1 MKVNMK
7 INKFILVIFYI
18 SLTAQAEVND
28 LTKYQPGAVGNGHTG
43 GNKLAPAQFDRQS
56 ITKLNNDDF
65 PIKSAYKALGLMA
78 EDHASQTR
86 SVRDAALFKNLSPSI
101 VLIVNNDS
109 LGSGTLI
116 NKNGDILTNQHV
128 VGVSREVGVIFK
140 PEKLNQ
146 KISKADIRR
155 AVVLKIDQ
163 TSDLA
168 LIRMVDNSST
178 RAPVKLGDSSD
189 ISVGADVHAIGH
201 PQGESWT
208 YTKGVVSQYRNAYA
222 WDDGK
227 FKHQADVIQTQTP
240 INPGNSGGPLLNDNG
255 LLIGVNTFKATE
267 SEGINFAV
275 SVDEVKKFISRG
287 GDRLAVASSNNNSK
301 NTTGSG
307 KSCELKE
314 LFRGQSA
321 DKKGD
326 LISYDSS
333 CSGKSDL
340 EVIIPYD
347 KTQPVY
353 AQVDKNGDGRAD
365 TMYFSFNR
373 DMKWDM
379 SFWDVNYDGVWD
391 LVGYH
396 TNGEST
402 PSRYEDYKEFN
413 AKINQQA
420 SK

>member
-1 MKVNMK
+1 M
-7 INKFILVIFYI
+7 IALYA
-18 SLTAQAEVND
+18 SLNAEAAQDD
-28 LTKYQPGAVGNGHTG
+28 LIKYQPAAMVQKKFGVSKST
-43 GNKLAPAQFDRQS
+43 PAAFEQES
-56 ITKLNNDDF
+56 ISKLNSNDF
-65 PIKSAYKALGLMA
+65 PIDKAYKALSLM
-78 EDHASQTR
+78 EPDHGVGTR
-86 SVRDAALFKNLSPSI
+86 SVKDAALFKNMSPSI

-116 NKNGDILTNQHV
+116 NKNGDIITNQHV
-128 VGVSREVGVIFK
+128 VGLSREVGVIFK

-146 KISKADIRR
+146 KISKADVRR
-155 AVVLKIDQ
+155 AIVVKIDQ

-168 LIRMVDNSST
+168 LIRVVENSNV
-178 RAPVKLGDSSD
+178 RIPVKLGDSSD

-201 PQGESWT
+201 PQGEAWT
-208 YTKGVVSQYRNAYA
+208 YTKGVVSQYRNGYS

-255 LLIGVNTFKATE
+255 LLIGVNTFKAND
-267 SEGINFAV
+267 SEGLNFAV
-275 SVDEVKKFISRG
+275 SVDDVKKFISRG
-287 GDRLAVASSNNNSK
+287 GDRLAIASSNNNSK
-301 NTTGSG
+301 TAAETG
-307 KSCELKE
+307 KPCEIKE

-340 EVIIPYD
+340 EIITPYD
-347 KTQPVY
+347 KTQPIY
-353 AQVDKNGDGRAD
+353 AQVDKNGDGRLD

-379 SFWDVNYDGVWD
+379 SFWDVNFDGAWD

-396 TNGEST
+396 TNGDST
-402 PSRYEDYKEFN
+402 PTRYEDYKEFN
-413 AKINQQA
+413 AKINQQT